1 MQGWFTPTRLVIA
14 CIALLAV
21 LFAIGFATRE
31 DMAEKPY
38 LRIAGGGFIF
48 NYRLA
53 DNHYGFTAVVS
64 RPLESGAIIEAAF
77 ENPAGGPPLMVRE
90 RVSAMTNS
98 YALRSPPL
106 KGIAAHKPYKVH
118 VRVLDREGRREI
130 WSRDLQ
136 YASQIGDEEMPDQPL
151 TVGPGYA
158 RNPVLHER

>member
-48 NYRLA
+48 NYRVA
-53 DNHYGFTAVVS
+53 DNYYGFTAVVS
-64 RPLESGAIIEAAF
+64 RPLETGAIIEASF
-77 ENPAGGPPLMVRE
+77 ENPAGAAPLIVRE
-90 RVSAMTNS
+90 RVSAMTDR

-106 KGIAAHKPYKVH
+106 KGIVAHRPYRIH
-118 VRVLDREGRREI
+118 VRVLDRSGTREI

-136 YASQIGDEEMPDQPL
+136 YASQIGDEGMPQQPL

-158 RNPVLHER
+158 PNPARTE

>member
-1 MQGWFTPTRLVIA
+1 MQGWFSPTRLVIA

-21 LFAIGFATRE
+21 LFTVGFATRD
-31 DMAEKPY
+31 DMADKPY

-53 DNHYGFTAVVS
+53 DNFYGFTAVVS
-64 RPLESGAIIEAAF
+64 RPLETGAIIEAAF
-77 ENPAGGPPLMVRE
+77 EDPAGGPPLVVRE
-90 RVSAMTNS
+90 RANTMTNR

-106 KGIAAHKPYKVH
+106 KGIVAHRPYTVH
-118 VRVLDREGRREI
+118 VRVLDRAGRREI

-136 YASQIGDEEMPDQPL
+136 YASQIGGDGLPEQPL

-158 RNPVLHER
+158 RNPQSAE